1 MRRLDL
7 RGTWRLRELGYE
19 ESIPAQVPGD
29 NHSALLE
36 AGKIP
41 DPYWGDNELAVQWV
55 GRRSWEYSR
64 KFTMDEEMLGESSVF
79 LNCDQ
84 LDTVADIYIND
95 HHVASTDNMFR
106 RYRFEVKE
114 YCRLGEN
121 EIRIVFH
128 SAVETAAAR
137 SQELPYE
144 IPHSQY
150 PIQSPH
156 VNLVRKV
163 ACHGGWD
170 WGCCLMVSGIYGD
183 IYIGATSLGRI
194 EYVYTT
200 QTHTDGCCKVEVTAE
215 IMSPNGGET
224 ELEVTLGDLKQRK
237 PVLLTPGHNT
247 VSTEVVVDNPK
258 LWWPNGH
265 GQQPLYDLIVA
276 AAGDQ
281 VKKRLGLRQLEV
293 ITEEDDIGLSFKIR
307 VNGADIFCKG
317 ANWIPADALPQR
329 QTRERLDD
337 LLTSAAAAHMNM
349 IRIWGGGQYESEDF
363 YDLCDEKGLLIWQDF
378 MFSCALY
385 PAAKEFLANVRE
397 EVMHQVKRLRD
408 HACIALWC
416 GNNECLGALNW
427 FEVSRR
433 NRDRYLVDYD
443 RLYEGTIGQ
452 AVDEADPTRLYWP
465 SSPCG
470 GRGDYSDNWHEDSRG
485 DMHYWTVWHENASFD
500 AYFDVTPRFCS
511 EFGFQSFPS
520 LETIAAF
527 APESHFNPTAPFM
540 EHHQRH
546 PAGNSKITEM
556 MTRYFRVPEGFEN
569 FVFLS
574 QVQQG
579 LAIKTGVEFWR
590 HLQPTCMGTL
600 YWQLN
605 DVWPV
610 CSWSSLEYSGKWK
623 LLHYMAKRF
632 YAPVIVTT
640 FQNKDGALEVWAVN
654 DTHQPQSVKAALQIW
669 DLAGKV
675 RKQEEYTGVVP
686 AGGASLLAVR
696 SLEQLAPRPDEV
708 FAFLE
713 LTGDGIYHYND
724 HFFTEYKRCHLPE
737 ASLKAAAREVNGSYQ
752 VEVSTDMPAFFVSLE
767 CKGIRGEFD
776 DNCFTLLPGKPR
788 TLVFAPKEAVTF
800 KGFQDSLKVSHLRAA
815 YR

>member
-7 RGTWRLRELGYE
+7 SGVWQLSQLGSH

-29 NHSALLE
+29 NHSALLQ

-55 GRRSWEYSR
+55 GEADWVYSR
-64 KFTMDEEMLGESSVF
+64 KFRMDQDMLQESSVF
-79 LNCDQ
+79 LHCEG
-84 LDTVADIYIND
+84 LDTITDIYIND
-95 HHVASTDNMFR
+95 QHVASTDNMFR
-106 RYRFEVKE
+106 RYRFEIKE

-121 EIRIVFH
+121 EIKIVFH
-128 SAVETAAAR
+128 SPVKTAAAR
-137 SQELPYE
+137 SKELPYE
-144 IPHSQY
+144 VPHSQY

-170 WGCCLMVSGIYGD
+170 WGPCLMVSGIYGD
-183 IYIGATSLGRI
+183 IYIGSTSLGRV

-200 QTHTDGCCKVEVTAE
+200 QTHIDGACKVEVTAE
-215 IMSPNGGET
+215 VMSPNGGET
-224 ELEVTLGDLKQRK
+224 EFLVTLGDIQQRK
-237 PVLLTPGHNT
+237 PVVLEPGLNI
-247 VSTEVVVDNPK
+247 VSTEIVVVNPR

-265 GQQPLYDLIVA
+265 GEQYLYDLTVA
-276 AAGDQ
+276 IAGDV
-281 VKKRLGLRQLEV
+281 VKKRLGLRKLET

-307 VNGADIFCKG
+307 VNGVDIFCKG

-349 IRIWGGGQYESEDF
+349 IRVWGGGQYESDDF
-363 YDLCDEKGLLIWQDF
+363 YDLCDEKGLMIWQDF

-385 PAAKEFLANVRE
+385 PATKEFLANVRE
-397 EVMHQVKRLRD
+397 EVIHQVKRLRD

-443 RLYEGTIGQ
+443 RLYEGTIGK

-500 AYFDVTPRFCS
+500 AYFDVIPRFCS
-511 EFGFQSFPS
+511 EFGYQSFPS
-520 LETIAAF
+520 LDTIASF

-546 PAGNSKITEM
+546 PAGNSKIVEM

-569 FVFLS
+569 FIFLS
-574 QVQQG
+574 QVQQA
-579 LAIKTGVEFWR
+579 LAIKMGVEYWR
-590 HLQPTCMGTL
+590 HLQPICMGTL

-610 CSWSSLEYSGKWK
+610 CSWSSLEYSGRWK
-623 LLHYMAKRF
+623 LLHYVARRF
-632 YAPVIVTT
+632 YAPMIVTA
-640 FQNKDGALEVWAVN
+640 FQNKENELVIWVVN
-654 DTHQPQSVKAALQIW
+654 DKQQAQTVEDAMEIW
-669 DLAGKV
+669 DFAGKL
-675 RKQEEYTGVVP
+675 RKEEEYTGVVP
-686 AGGASLLAVR
+686 AGGAVLLAKR
-696 SLEQLAPRPDEV
+696 PLEELVPRLDEV
-708 FAFLE
+708 FAFLK
-713 LTGDGIYHYND
+713 LSGDGVQHYND
-724 HFFTEYKRCHLPE
+724 HFFTEYKRCHLPQ
-737 ASLKAAAREVNGSYQ
+737 ANIKVNPRELDGVYQ
-752 VEVSTDMPAFFVSLE
+752 VEVSSDMPAFFVTLE
-767 CKGIRGEFD
+767 TGGIWGEFD
-776 DNCFTLLPGKPR
+776 DNCFILLHGRPR
-788 TLVFAPKEAVTF
+788 TLFFTLKQADSFKELA
-800 KGFQDSLKVSHLRAA
+800 DSLKVNHLRAT